1 MNWNVN
7 DFQKVLEYIDWLTFH
22 LKNSTVKLKLLFDIL
37 RSNTYLVP
45 DRELMASGKQAMYK
59 VEKAIEQQDIQYTD
73 LG

>member
-1 MNWNVN
+1 M
-7 DFQKVLEYIDWLTFH
+7 
-22 LKNSTVKLKLLFDIL
+22 KLKLLFDIL
-37 RSNTYLVP
+37 RSNAYLVP